1 MTVEQFLKEQNEQFQ
16 SLLKKSSYAGW
27 MAQTT
32 GEKKWAEEAGKAS
45 SEFSL
50 YYSDG
55 ERFEKVKELL
65 TKEDLSAEQKRQL
78 ELLETEMKENQM
90 SKETIEE
97 LASMSSELNYL
108 FNTYMPEVDGRK
120 LSANDI
126 RDILVNSTNNE
137 EREKAW
143 KASKEVGAEV
153 STKLLELVKKRNEA
167 ARSLGYENYYKM
179 AFANQELNL
188 EEIFTIFTNLVEQ
201 SDETFRALKSELDA
215 SLAEK
220 FQVKVSELRPWHYS
234 DPFFQEAPAN
244 KDANLDPFFKGKNLE
259 TLTAE
264 TFNSMDMPIEGL
276 YASSDLNPRDGK
288 NPTAFCMDMD
298 RWTSLLM
305 GLPMSACSEG

>member
-16 SLLKKSSYAGW
+16 ILLKKSSYAGW

-55 ERFEKVKELL
+55 ERYEKVKMLL
-65 TKEDLSAEQKRQL
+65 SKEDLSPEQKRQL

-126 RDILVNSTNNE
+126 RDILVNSTDND

-143 KASKEVGAEV
+143 KASMEVGAEV

-167 ARSLGYENYYKM
+167 ALGLGYENYYKM
-179 AFANQELNL
+179 AFANQELDL
-188 EEIFTIFTNLVEQ
+188 EEIFSIFADLVEQ

-215 SLAEK
+215 SL
-220 FQVKVSELRPWHYS
+220 
-234 DPFFQEAPAN
+234 
-244 KDANLDPFFKGKNLE
+244 
-259 TLTAE
+259 
-264 TFNSMDMPIEGL
+264 PIQ
-276 YASSDLNPRDGK
+276 SSRK
-288 NPTAFCMDMD
+288 
-298 RWTSLLM
+298 LLQTKRQTWI
-305 GLPMSACSEG
+305 LS